1 MVDSF
6 PQAFRR
12 FEEVVYVDRFDNYQQ
27 LAYNFSHWAG
37 KRWRDTY
44 KQNLALKR
52 EAHRIR
58 LEGEIPAY
66 YRNQNQNSSR
76 KIAWRQETVIVKGKP
91 QFRYRDNKTGRFIK
105 KP

>member
-1 MVDSF
+1 MIADIW
-6 PQAFRR
+6 
-12 FEEVVYVDRFDNYQQ
+12 YYGVDRFDNYQQ
-27 LAYNFSHWAG
+27 LAYAFSHWAG

-52 EAHRIR
+52 EAHRIG

-66 YRNQNQNSSR
+66 YRRQNPSHFQ
-76 KIAWRQETVIVKGKP
+76 KTTWKHETVMVKGKS
-91 QFRYRDNKTGRFIK
+91 QERYRDIKSGRFIR